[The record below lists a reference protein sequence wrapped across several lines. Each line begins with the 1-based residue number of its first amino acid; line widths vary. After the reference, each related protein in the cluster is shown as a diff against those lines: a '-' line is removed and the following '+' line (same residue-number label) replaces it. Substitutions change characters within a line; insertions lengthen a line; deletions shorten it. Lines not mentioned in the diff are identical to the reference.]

1 MKKYTARVVLFLLAI
16 ALAASGQPSKP
27 APKDDDIPVFK
38 AGKQLVNLY
47 ASVLDSKGKLVSD
60 LPKSAFK
67 VFENGVEQQVSLFR
81 SEDVPVSMGILIDNS
96 GSMKEKREKVAEA
109 ALDLVKASNPQDEV
123 FIESFN
129 DKWYLDQD
137 FTSDIQKLE
146 AALDKLETRG
156 STALYDAIHLGV
168 EHAKKGKRDKK
179 VLLVVTDGN
188 DTDSDETLEQIV
200 REARQSDGVLIYSIG
215 ILSDDTPHDTKS
227 AKRALKAL
235 AEASGG
241 LDYYPKSLNEIDQI
255 IPQVAREIRHQYLLA
270 YTPLNDALDGT
281 FRQIKVSV
289 TGPGKPTARA
299 RNGYYASPSEKA
311 AQKPAEK
318 SAEPPKK

>member
-1 MKKYTARVVLFLLAI
+1 MIRFLCSLV
-16 ALAASGQPSKP
+16 ALAAMTAAQAPPPS
-27 APKDDDIPVFK
+27 DIPLFR

-47 ASVLDSKGKLVSD
+47 ASVADKSGKPISD

-67 VFENGVEQQVSLFR
+67 VYENGVEQQISIFR
-81 SEDVPVSMGILIDNS
+81 PEDVPVSMGLLIDNS
-96 GSMKEKREKVAEA
+96 GSMKDKREKVAEA

-137 FTSDIQKLE
+137 FTADIQKLE
-146 AALDKLETRG
+146 SALDKLETKG
-156 STALYDAIHLGV
+156 STALYDAIHLGI
-168 EHAKKGKRDKK
+168 EHVKKGKHDKK

-188 DTDSDETLEQIV
+188 DTGSDESLEQIV

-215 ILSDDTPHDTKS
+215 LLSEEAPHDAKS

-241 LDYYPKSLNEIDQI
+241 LDYYPKDLAEVDKIT
-255 IPQVAREIRHQYLLA
+255 PQVAREIRHQYLLA
-270 YTPLNDALDGT
+270 YTPINDALDGT
-281 FRQIKVSV
+281 FRQIKVTV
-289 TGPGKPTARA
+289 TAPGKPAARA
-299 RNGYYASPSEKA
+299 RNGYYASPAEPAKTA
-311 AQKPAEK
+311 EPAEP
-318 SAEPPKK
+318 AKK

>member
-1 MKKYTARVVLFLLAI
+1 MYRALCSLFAAA
-16 ALAASGQPSKP
+16 ALAVAQRAPSPKP
-27 APKDDDIPVFK
+27 ASTQDDDIPVYK

-47 ASVLDSKGKLVSD
+47 ASVLDSKGKLLSD

-67 VFENGVEQQVSLFR
+67 VFENGVEQQISLFHP
-81 SEDVPVSMGILIDNS
+81 EDVPVSMGILVDNS
-96 GSMKEKREKVAEA
+96 GSMKDKRERVAEA

-146 AALDKLETRG
+146 AALDKMETRG
-156 STALYDAIHLGV
+156 STALYDAIHLGI
-168 EHAKKGKRDKK
+168 EHVKKGKRDKK
-179 VLLVVTDGN
+179 VLLVITDGN
-188 DTDSDETLEQIV
+188 DTDSDETLEQLV
-200 REARQSDGVLIYSIG
+200 REARQTDGVLIYSIG
-215 ILSDDTPHDTKS
+215 ILAEEAPHDAKG

-281 FRQIKVSV
+281 FRQIKVVV
-289 TGPGKPTARA
+289 TAPGKPIARA
-299 RNGYYASPSEKA
+299 RNGYYASPTD
-311 AQKPAEK
+311 K
-318 SAEPPKK
+318 STEPKK

>member
-1 MKKYTARVVLFLLAI
+1 MKRDTLQPKGSTGFSLWVFLAAA
-16 ALAASGQPSKP
+16 ALAAAQQPKP

-47 ASVLDSKGKLVSD
+47 ASVLDSKGKLLSD

-67 VFENGVEQQVSLFR
+67 VFENGVEQQISLFHP
-81 SEDVPVSMGILIDNS
+81 EDVPVSMGILVDNS

-129 DKWYLDQD
+129 DKWYLDQE

-146 AALDKLETRG
+146 SALDKLETRG
-156 STALYDAIHLGV
+156 STALYYAIHLGIDHV
-168 EHAKKGKRDKK
+168 KKGKRDKK

-188 DTDSDETLEQIV
+188 DTDSDETLEQLV

-215 ILSDDTPHDTKS
+215 ILSEETPHDSKS

-241 LDYYPKSLNEIDQI
+241 LDYYPKTLAEIDQI

-281 FRQIKVSV
+281 FRQIKVTV
-289 TGPGKPTARA
+289 TAPGKPVARA
-299 RNGYYASPSEKA
+299 RNGYYASPVE
-311 AQKPAEK
+311 KPAL
-318 SAEPPKK
+318 EPSKK